1 MTWVWTGSLGGC
13 LHSTAVPRFGATRTM
28 AMFLWVEKGAKMKF
42 EMLACAGHS
51 VELPMCCI
59 RGHPLLSQA
68 LAPELLK

>member
-1 MTWVWTGSLGGC
+1 
-13 LHSTAVPRFGATRTM
+13 M

-68 LAPELLK
+68 LAPELLKQSPGATGSSPSLESSL